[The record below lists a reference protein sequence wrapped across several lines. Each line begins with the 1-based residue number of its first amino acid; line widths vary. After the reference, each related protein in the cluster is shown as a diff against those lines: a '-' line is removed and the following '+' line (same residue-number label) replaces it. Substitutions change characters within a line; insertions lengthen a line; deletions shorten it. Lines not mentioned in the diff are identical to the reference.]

1 MDLFEAKA
9 EVPKCEESVKPTE
22 LGDLVRPI
30 ATVWVHFF
38 GPEQADLVVMAK
50 HPRGYLAEP
59 SELSDV
65 QHDSTIRTPSHNV
78 KVKTQSK
85 ECGFAWATLRHPH
98 LWGLEG

>member
-1 MDLFEAKA
+1 VDLFEAKA

-50 HPRGYLAEP
+50 HPR
-59 SELSDV
+59 
-65 QHDSTIRTPSHNV
+65 
-78 KVKTQSK
+78 
-85 ECGFAWATLRHPH
+85 
-98 LWGLEG
+98 